1 MYQALYKL
9 LKSLGIFQN
18 VHHKKKLGQHFLVDR
33 NIIDKLVKYIAPNKD
48 DVLLE
53 IGPGDGALS
62 KSIIPLIKKF
72 YLIEKD
78 KDLLKELHYLIKE
91 NKNGEIINTDVLKFN
106 FSLIQEKFRV
116 VGNLPYNISTEIIFL
131 VCKVYNIIDVH
142 FMLQKEVVD
151 RMIANPNTKTY
162 GRLSIMTQAYFHTTK
177 LFDISEHVF
186 VPKPKV
192 KSSFI
197 RLLPKKSIFDNK
209 NHEHIFYNIVKKAF
223 EGRRKM
229 IRSSLTDYFKEKD
242 YDKIKIDCKKR
253 PENLNIDDYLLLSRY
268 VYKN

>member
-1 MYQALYKL
+1 M
-9 LKSLGIFQN
+9 
-18 VHHKKKLGQHFLVDR
+18 HHKKKFGQHFLVDQ
-33 NIIDKLVKYIAPNKD
+33 NIINKLVKHIAPNKD
-48 DVLLE
+48 DILLE

-78 KDLLKELHYLIKE
+78 KDLLDELYLLLKQ
-91 NKNGEIINTDVLKFN
+91 NKNGEIINNDILKFN
-106 FSLIQEKFRV
+106 FSSIQEKFRV
-116 VGNLPYNISTEIIFL
+116 IGNLPYNISTEIIFM
-131 VCKVYNIIDVH
+131 VCKVCNIIDIH

-162 GRLSIMTQAYFHTTK
+162 GRLSVMTQAYFHCAK
-177 LFDISEHVF
+177 LFDISENVF

-197 RLLPKKSIFDNK
+197 RLLPKEYIFDNN
-209 NHEHIFYNIVKKAF
+209 NHENIFYKIVKKAF

-229 IRSSLTDYFKEKD
+229 IRTSLGEYFEEKD
-242 YDKIKIDCKKR
+242 YDIIKIDSKKR
-253 PENLNIDDYLLLSRY
+253 PENLSIKDYLLLSRY